1 MVFEGITAAFL
12 VWASVSD
19 IRTKRIPNV
28 LTLSTLVL
36 GLLLHTIT
44 DGWSGALYSGWGIA
58 AGFVPAVILYALRA
72 IGAGDV
78 KLFAALGA
86 WMGAAFTWQTFLY
99 SILFGG
105 IIAAVLMLYHYRS
118 IGQRFVRVCML
129 LAGTKSI
136 SSLQPVISKPKT
148 FPFMTAVLPAAC
160 VVYVLS

>member
-12 VWASVSD
+12 LWASVSD
-19 IRTKRIPNV
+19 IRTKRIPNA
-28 LTLSTLVL
+28 LTLSALVL
-36 GLLLHTIT
+36 GLLLHTVM
-44 DGWSGALYSGWGIA
+44 DGWTGASFSGWGIVS
-58 AGFVPAVILYALRA
+58 GFVPAVLLYALKA

-105 IIAAVLMLYHYRS
+105 IIAAVFMLYHYRS
-118 IGQRFVRVCML
+118 IGQRFVRICMML
-129 LAGTKSI
+129 VGTKSLSSIQPII
-136 SSLQPVISKPKT
+136 SMPKT

-160 VVYVLS
+160 VVYVWG